1 MLPFF
6 LPTKTVNM
14 LKNKFIK
21 LTFLATIICLVAC
34 NSGKK
39 YELKLRLNDG
49 DQFTQNML
57 TDMNMDM
64 EMMGQTMKMNMKN
77 ETECLFQV
85 IKNNAGDK
93 QLKLTYTKMDMSTK
107 MGGNAGLSQDAT
119 DSVMKKQSAMIV
131 GKSMLITLDKTNKVI
146 DVQGMDSLTS
156 AGMPEESKKIMEKMF
171 SKEQVNSMW
180 GMMFSMYPDKAV
192 AVGDKWNRNIT
203 IDVAGLEMEIK
214 YTYTLTDVKDNIAFL
229 KVDGVI
235 DSKGKMKNLPVEI
248 EAIMKGKQSGTLSI
262 GVDNGY
268 IKNADY
274 TMDLNAEME
283 LMGKRMPM
291 KMTGVYKLKGK

>member
-1 MLPFF
+1 
-6 LPTKTVNM
+6 
-14 LKNKFIK
+14 
-21 LTFLATIICLVAC
+21 
-34 NSGKK
+34 
-39 YELKLRLNDG
+39 
-49 DQFTQNML
+49 
-57 TDMNMDM
+57 
-64 EMMGQTMKMNMKN
+64 
-77 ETECLFQV
+77 
-85 IKNNAGDK
+85 
-93 QLKLTYTKMDMSTK
+93 
-107 MGGNAGLSQDAT
+107 
-119 DSVMKKQSAMIV
+119 MKKQSAMIV

-156 AGMPEESKKIMEKMF
+156 TGMPEESKKMIEKMF

-214 YTYTLTDVKDNIAFL
+214 YTYTLTDVKDNVAFL

-283 LMGKRMPM
+283 LMGKKMPM